1 MILKDIL
8 TQPPV
13 SILIQDS
20 CSLKGRPLFL
30 SLIRHYSENGYS
42 IRYFKYDSPLSSET
56 TEMEQ
61 LKISWKKSIV
71 DGNQDVMSVE
81 NSWTSEARNDQV
93 LVAIDSLSPLLLNW
107 TVGAIV
113 SALRNLQKT
122 TTVSVIALVH
132 GDVHDKHTLQALNYI
147 FPCHL
152 AVRRAQ
158 GRNLCSGTWRKA
170 SGKITDSDEYYSITD
185 KWELKDV
192 KEFIETQPAV
202 MPDSLPKSAVPKSTF
217 KLDLNAREEQARS
230 QVVLPYIKKH
240 NESTSEPSRRKIIY
254 EVEAPDWD
262 DEDPDDDLE
271 I

>member
-1 MILKDIL
+1 MILKDII

-13 SILIQDS
+13 STLIQDS

-61 LKISWKKSIV
+61 LKLSWKTSIV
-71 DGNQDVMSVE
+71 DGNQD
-81 NSWTSEARNDQV
+81 
-93 LVAIDSLSPLLLNW
+93 LILSRLTLLLNW
-107 TVGAIV
+107 TVGAIA

-132 GDVHDKHTLQALNYI
+132 GDVHDKHTLQSLNYI

-158 GRNLCSGTWRKA
+158 GCNLCSGTWRKA
-170 SGKITDSDEYYSITD
+170 SGKITDSITD

-240 NESTSEPSRRKIIY
+240 NESSSEPSRGKIIY